1 MVHDAFTLRVPL
13 MVNPRIP
20 GDAHRIEWIFR
31 GVWTIESLYS
41 SILGWRHSP
50 RVNTPPSIGVT
61 DDNMDVF
68 IDYEDDVQIIHR
80 EHRMKQP
87 QDMNKRLQLIDEF
100 LCGLE
105 D

>member
-1 MVHDAFTLRVPL
+1 
-13 MVNPRIP
+13 
-20 GDAHRIEWIFR
+20 
-31 GVWTIESLYS
+31 
-41 SILGWRHSP
+41 
-50 RVNTPPSIGVT
+50 
-61 DDNMDVF
+61 MDVF